1 MSKIKIASN
10 TWKSKT
16 EVMLILIISI
26 FFVFLLFATPNF
38 KDQDNLMNILRQGS
52 LNGIIAIAA
61 TIVII
66 AGGIDLSVG
75 AITGLSAMVVALM
88 LKSGADIGI
97 SVVAAVAVGTL
108 VGVYN
113 GVLIYGTKIA
123 PFIAT
128 LGTMTIVRGIIKLIS
143 DAKTITGFPEDFV
156 QFAQKNVGGVLPS
169 LSIIWILVCVATFL
183 LLKYTR
189 FGRNIYVIGTSNEV
203 AKLSGIN
210 VRTNTYGVYIYSA
223 FLCSIAG
230 ILLTS
235 RVSSAVPTGGQGY
248 EMNAIAAAVIGG
260 ASLSGARGTVLGTF
274 LGTLL
279 ITLINNG
286 GIHLKIDP
294 FVMEVVTGII
304 ITLAVVLDQ
313 IRNKSTAKN

>member
-1 MSKIKIASN
+1 MNKVKLSKN
-10 TWKSKT
+10 TLKTKT
-16 EVMLILIISI
+16 EIMILIII
-26 FFVFLLFATPNF
+26 VAFFAFLLIATPNF

-52 LNGIIAIAA
+52 INGVIAIAA

-66 AGGIDLSVG
+66 SGGIDLSLG
-75 AITGLSAMVVALM
+75 AITGLAAMVVALM
-88 LKSGADIGI
+88 MKAGHSIGVSFI
-97 SVVAAVAVGTL
+97 VAIAIGTL
-108 VGVYN
+108 FGVYN
-113 GVLIYGTKIA
+113 GILIFETKIA

-128 LGTMTIVRGIIKLIS
+128 LGTMTIVRGIVKLIS
-143 DAKTITGFPEDFV
+143 DAKTITGFPDEFV
-156 QFAQKNVGGVLPS
+156 GFAQTNVGGFLPA
-169 LSIIWILVCVATFL
+169 LSIIWIAVCFVTFWV
-183 LLKYTR
+183 LKYTR
-189 FGRNIYVIGTSNEV
+189 FGRNVYVIGTGGEV

-210 VRTNTYGVYIYSA
+210 TRINTYGVYIYSA
-223 FLCSIAG
+223 VLCSIAG
-230 ILLTS
+230 IMLTS

-260 ASLSGARGTVLGTF
+260 ASLAGARGTVLGTF

-313 IRNKSTAKN
+313 VRNKSESKA